1 MSNRASAF
9 RQSDVARVI
18 RGAQAAGLTV
28 ASIEIDPNGKIVAR
42 FGEGATS
49 ASVNEWDEV
58 LTDGQ
63 AKWAASKRQRV

>member
-1 MSNRASAF
+1 MSTRASAF

-28 ASIEIDPNGKIVAR
+28 VSIEIDLSGKIVAR
-42 FGEGATS
+42 FGEGAV
-49 ASVNEWDEV
+49 SVSGNEWDEV

-63 AKWAASKRQRV
+63 AQRAASKRQRV